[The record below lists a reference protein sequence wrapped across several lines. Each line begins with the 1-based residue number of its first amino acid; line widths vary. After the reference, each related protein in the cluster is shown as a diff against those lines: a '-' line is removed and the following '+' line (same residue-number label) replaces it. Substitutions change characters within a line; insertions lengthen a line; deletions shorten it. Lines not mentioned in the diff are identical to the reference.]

1 MNFVFFL
8 TESRYVY
15 QLIVEIN
22 EQLSQR
28 NSLNALRHR
37 PNCVNSVVFQNC
49 RLYVW
54 EQDIKWLSMRV
65 TCVNSRGMLLHSLAN
80 GNPGTPTAHVT

>member
-1 MNFVFFL
+1 MKEFVECSLLSVELCELCFFP
-8 TESRYVY
+8 ESMYVY

-28 NSLNALRHR
+28 NSLNALCYRL
-37 PNCVNSVVFQNC
+37 NCMHWFFLQNW

-54 EQDIKWLSMRV
+54 EQDIK
-65 TCVNSRGMLLHSLAN
+65 
-80 GNPGTPTAHVT
+80 